1 MPSTGTLVFND
12 QKLQAPEMH
21 ATESLG
27 VGVSVPTSNLE
38 VTGNAYVSSN
48 LDVGGSLG
56 LTKGSSLFVG
66 DSVVM
71 ETSKHDRPLV
81 KYPEIAMT
89 ANSSGGYVAS
99 ASSQYAG
106 GDYDIWKAHDG
117 ERTNAGSPSYYYS
130 SSHEIYSTTNG
141 AYAPGSNPSYSTTS
155 SGTAYAGE
163 YVQMQFPTP
172 IKLSYVRIV
181 SASTSTYNKNAPK
194 QGVICGSNDGTTWTT
209 IAVYSGITYPTLGAS
224 ADIQASTDVAYTY
237 IRLVVTHTEGVGS
250 SGWLTMEE
258 IEYYATE
265 EGDVS
270 TDVTL
275 SSAYNKPGTEQL
287 EVYWDGADPNSYP
300 GAGTEVFDLSGNGV
314 KGTLTNNTTFDSTYD
329 AWKWNA
335 TGPSGITG
343 SLAVSGGDWAH
354 SFSYWMKVHSL
365 PSSGV
370 DYLFGFAS
378 AAAYSSIPHYIN
390 TSCLLYTSPSPRD

>member
-12 QKLQAPEMH
+12 QKLQAPEMY

-48 LDVGGSLG
+48 LDVGGSLS

-66 DSVVM
+66 DSVVL

-81 KYPEIAMT
+81 KYPEVAMT

-106 GDYDIWKAHDG
+106 GNYDIWKAHDG
-117 ERTNAGSPSYYYS
+117 ERTHAGSPSYYYS
-130 SSHEIYSTTNG
+130 ASHEIYSTTNG

-181 SASTSTYNKNAPK
+181 SASTTTYNKNAPE

-209 IAVYSGITYPTLGAS
+209 IAAYSGITY
-224 ADIQASTDVAYTY
+224 
-237 IRLVVTHTEGVGS
+237 
-250 SGWLTMEE
+250 
-258 IEYYATE
+258 
-265 EGDVS
+265 
-270 TDVTL
+270 L
-275 SSAYNKPGTEQL
+275 SL
-287 EVYWDGADPNSYP
+287 
-300 GAGTEVFDLSGNGV
+300 
-314 KGTLTNNTTFDSTYD
+314 
-329 AWKWNA
+329 
-335 TGPSGITG
+335 I
-343 SLAVSGGDWAH
+343 H
-354 SFSYWMKVHSL
+354 
-365 PSSGV
+365 
-370 DYLFGFAS
+370 
-378 AAAYSSIPHYIN
+378 I
-390 TSCLLYTSPSPRD
+390 